1 MSICTHGHPLLC
13 KDAQRTRIQHL
24 ADAFISIIPH
34 SWHLGPRVCQSLPGV
49 GLCPNQRYLGN
60 TKELKALTS
69 SAGKNPLNFV
79 SLLYL
84 KLVPPH
90 GTFTSCNIRPS
101 PTPFPLWERQ
111 RNRDSDWLD
120 KWVSKVKRGK
130 TGVRYK
136 AVWHQSLLLN
146 ECTVPLLMNTENTEP
161 VANQTVFELINERF

>member
-1 MSICTHGHPLLC
+1 MKALSVFISLPGKPGRARSWPLDFCLIPLLQVSFEPQNQSDGENMSICTHSHPLLC

-101 PTPFPLWERQ
+101 PTPFPL
-111 RNRDSDWLD
+111 
-120 KWVSKVKRGK
+120 
-130 TGVRYK
+130 
-136 AVWHQSLLLN
+136 
-146 ECTVPLLMNTENTEP
+146 
-161 VANQTVFELINERF
+161 